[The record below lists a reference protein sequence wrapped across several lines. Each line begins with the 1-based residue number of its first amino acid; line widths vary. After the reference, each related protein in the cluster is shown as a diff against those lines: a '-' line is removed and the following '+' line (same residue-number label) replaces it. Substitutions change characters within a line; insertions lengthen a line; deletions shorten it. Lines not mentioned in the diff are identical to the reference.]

1 MLRSVGAG
9 AGAGAD
15 CEVAGLAVVFT
26 GGGSVKGPRVPQA
39 PSVSESSTTD
49 RVSVRRMK
57 DSSEMKK
64 GSTGWM
70 IANSTA
76 WPIER

>member
-1 MLRSVGAG
+1 MAVLRSAG
-9 AGAGAD
+9 AGAG
-15 CEVAGLAVVFT
+15 CEFAGLAVVFT

-39 PSVSESSTTD
+39 PSAIESSRTD
-49 RVSVRRMK
+49 SVSVRRMK